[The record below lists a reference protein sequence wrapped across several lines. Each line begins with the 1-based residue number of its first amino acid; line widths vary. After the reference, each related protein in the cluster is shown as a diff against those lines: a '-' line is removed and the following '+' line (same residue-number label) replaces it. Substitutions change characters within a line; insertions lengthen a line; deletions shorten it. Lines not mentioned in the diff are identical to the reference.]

1 MYYIS
6 KMNVFH
12 PSRIGEKKIF
22 VEKPGSGSLHH
33 QEMMKGRG
41 LFLGLCYCLLFASS
55 SGRTSDSRGRD
66 ADIEKLTDVRFV
78 AANEP
83 EFSPHEQL
91 QRLLHP
97 SVEPQQAVVEP
108 LRASGVNPQS
118 PSVNLQSAIASRA
131 GHTVPQPAGTVPLEA
146 QTQKHKEA
154 VFKDGSS
161 TKRQAEDSK
170 AEQLAKLAT
179 LRSEGILDDAEYLAA
194 KAKVMGDSPA
204 DQLAKLSAL
213 NSAGIIDNAEFLKA
227 KAKVRAELLQ
237 PTL

>member
-1 MYYIS
+1 
-6 KMNVFH
+6 
-12 PSRIGEKKIF
+12 
-22 VEKPGSGSLHH
+22 
-33 QEMMKGRG
+33 MMKGRG
-41 LFLGLCYCLLFASS
+41 FLLGLCCCLLFASS
-55 SGRTSDSRGRD
+55 SGRTADSRGRD
-66 ADIEKLTDVRFV
+66 ADIEKLTDVYGKVYV
-78 AANEP
+78 AANVP
-83 EFSPHEQL
+83 ELSPHEQL

-108 LRASGVNPQS
+108 VRASGISPQS
-118 PSVNLQSAIASRA
+118 PAVNLQSAIASRA
-131 GHTVPQPAGTVPLEA
+131 AKTVPLEA

-154 VFKDGSS
+154 VFKGGSS
-161 TKRQAEDSK
+161 TNRQAEDSK
-170 AEQLAKLAT
+170 AEQLAKLAA

-237 PTL
+237 PTP

>member
-1 MYYIS
+1 
-6 KMNVFH
+6 
-12 PSRIGEKKIF
+12 
-22 VEKPGSGSLHH
+22 
-33 QEMMKGRG
+33 MKGRR

-118 PSVNLQSAIASRA
+118 PAVNLQSAIASRA
-131 GHTVPQPAGTVPLEA
+131 GDTVPQPAGTVEA
-146 QTQKHKEA
+146 QTQKHKEV

-237 PTL
+237 PTP